1 MPGSQRLENPAM
13 RKAAG
18 IAFIF
23 FGVIGLA
30 ICGIVFLRLSLPA
43 PAWLTQHVRTLG
55 VLWDPVEGLLSSL
68 VSLAIGVLLL
78 RRKEE
83 WPA

>member
-1 MPGSQRLENPAM
+1 M

-18 IAFIF
+18 IALIF

-30 ICGIVFLRLSLPA
+30 ICGIVLLRLSS
-43 PAWLTQHVRTLG
+43 PAWLAQHVRTLG
-55 VLWDPVEGLLSSL
+55 VLWNPVEGLLSSL
-68 VSLAIGVLLL
+68 ASLAIGVLLL
-78 RRKEE
+78 RGKEE